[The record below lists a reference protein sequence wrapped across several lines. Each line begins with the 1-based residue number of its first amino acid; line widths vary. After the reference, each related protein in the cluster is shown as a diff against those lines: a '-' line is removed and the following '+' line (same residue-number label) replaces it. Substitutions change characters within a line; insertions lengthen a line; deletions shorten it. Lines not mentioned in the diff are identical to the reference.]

1 MKDRIRKILKE
12 ETEKQP
18 TTYHLI
24 VDKRTNKAMDPRLWR
39 LGYEN
44 SGGSAY
50 GTWGID
56 FSDPRSVAQYSFH
69 DMDEIEEV
77 VEDIELEKND
87 LEERF
92 PLDDKGKRAW
102 NIQGEIDYYT
112 ELLQHLEVRG
122 FKLAV
127 EPIKVED
134 PFKKLFGYSP
144 YDEE

>member
-18 TTYHLI
+18 TTYYLI
-24 VDKRTNKAMDPRLWR
+24 VDKRTNKVMDPMLWR
-39 LGYEN
+39 LGYEK
-44 SGGSAY
+44 SGGSSY
-50 GTWGID
+50 GTWDID
-56 FSDPRSVAQYSFH
+56 FGDPRSVVQYSFE

-77 VEDIELEKND
+77 IEDIELEKND

-92 PLDDKGKRAW
+92 PLDDEGKRAW
-102 NIQGEIDYYT
+102 NIQEEIDYYT

-122 FKLAV
+122 FKLTV
-127 EPIKVED
+127 ESIKVED